1 MARKRKKRRL
11 KKEVYFLLII
21 IIILIIAFLILKPKV
36 LVLEDSKAN
45 IDNLYIYGQYLSLSG
60 TLKDID
66 TSYDKIDL
74 VLYNGKFKSYKLNVS
89 KDDDNINFS
98 LNNKINRGLFLDDIN
113 NGKYNIFIRTSYLDD
128 NSDKYKYKYYV
139 LNNKTDYKETTY
151 YTMSNYNKKIVIN
164 SNNKYST
171 IMFNITNNDD
181 NNIYDIVIDPG
192 HGGIDSGTTKG
203 KYTEDDIVMDIAQL
217 LANKLEKEGLKV
229 KLTRTKDSLDDDEY
243 FDEYNKK
250 GRAVIPHEVHAK
262 YLLSMHINSND
273 SKYVNGIEL
282 YTANNIDYTLSK
294 LLISNITKYLDIS
307 TSTKEK
313 YKEADGIYTHNFSK
327 SEINNLMKKYDR
339 KGYTRYKVTTNS
351 NYLYMIRETGGIA
364 TGAYVDD
371 SNPDTVGINP
381 YYNSNVGIES
391 YLLELGYITNSKD
404 LKLLTTKQVEYA
416 KGIAKGII
424 AYLNK

>member
-1 MARKRKKRRL
+1 MAKKRKKRRL
-11 KKEVYFLLII
+11 KKQVYLLLII
-21 IIILIIAFLILKPKV
+21 FVLIIVFIKLKPKV
-36 LVLEDSKAN
+36 LVVEDTKAN

-66 TSYDKIDL
+66 ASYDKIDL
-74 VLYNGKFKSYKLNVS
+74 ILYNGKFKSYKLNVS
-89 KDDDNINFS
+89 KDDDNIKFS
-98 LNNKINRGLFLDDIN
+98 LNNKINRGLFLDDIS

-128 NSDKYKYKYYV
+128 SSDKYKYKYYV

-151 YTMSNYNKKIVIN
+151 YTMSNYNRKIIVN

-203 KYTEDDIVMDIAQL
+203 KYTEDIIAMDIAQL

-243 FDEYNKK
+243 FDEYDKG

-262 YLLSMHINSND
+262 YVLSIHVNSNE

-282 YTANNIDYTLSK
+282 YTANNIDYTLAK
-294 LLISNITKYLDIS
+294 LLVYNITKGMSIN

-313 YKEADGIYTHNFSK
+313 YKEYEGIYTHNFSK
-327 SEINNLMKKYDR
+327 SEISNLMKEYDR
-339 KGYTRYKVTTNS
+339 KGYTRYEVTTDS
-351 NYLYMIRETGGIA
+351 NYLYMIRETGGIV

-371 SNPDTVGINP
+371 SNLDTVGVNH
-381 YYNSNVGIES
+381 YYDSNIGVES

-404 LKLLTTKQVEYA
+404 LKVLTTKQEEYA
-416 KGIAKGII
+416 KSIAKGII
-424 AYLNK
+424 SYLNK